1 MSSENE
7 HSCAVLCNMTPTRC
21 FQELASD
28 TPPPPRRKTRRG
40 GGGLGDQWLALID

>member
-28 TPPPPRRKTRRG
+28 TPPPPAARQGG